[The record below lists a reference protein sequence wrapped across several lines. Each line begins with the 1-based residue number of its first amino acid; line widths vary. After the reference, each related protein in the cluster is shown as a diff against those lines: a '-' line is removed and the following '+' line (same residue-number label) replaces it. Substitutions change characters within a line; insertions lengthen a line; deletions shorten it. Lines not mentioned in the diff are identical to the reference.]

1 MNVQV
6 EPLDT
11 HEVRMTI
18 QIDPVE
24 VEQARRDT
32 AREMGKQIRIPGF
45 RPGMAPMAA
54 VIRAVGGEQAF
65 TAEVA
70 NTVAEKFYSKAL
82 DEAKLEP
89 YGPGQI
95 EDIKLEPFA
104 IVTRVPLEPKVDL
117 KDYKT
122 IRVPYD
128 EVVVEDSEIE
138 DQLGYIREQNA
149 VVTLVERPSEMG
161 DLIEAVV
168 VGKSGDEELFR
179 SQAKRGIIID
189 TERMGVPGLAE
200 ALVGLSAGEHK
211 DTQLSIPDDF
221 DNEALKG
228 KTVDVS
234 IDVERVSSRV
244 LPELNDELAQAA
256 SSHSTLEALK
266 DELRTEALAYK
277 TRMADQEYAV
287 KALDAFAEH
296 AAVSYPPAF
305 VNERLGDLLDDHKED
320 IKNETGMPFDEYL
333 KLQSKTEEQAREE
346 LRPEAERRGKRG
358 LIMRELGRIEGLD
371 VNEEEIA
378 AEVETTAMRYGSR
391 QSEVR
396 KILANQ
402 DTRGSVRNTLLSNK
416 VLDRMVKIAKGE
428 GADA

>member
-6 EPLDT
+6 ETLDT

-32 AREMGKQIRIPGF
+32 AREIGKQMRIPGF

-54 VIRAVGGEQAF
+54 IIRAVGGEQAF
-65 TAEVA
+65 TSEVA

-95 EDIKLEPFA
+95 EDVKFDPFA
-104 IVTRVPLEPKVDL
+104 LITRVPLEPKVDL
-117 KDYKT
+117 KDYQS
-122 IRVPYD
+122 IRVPYT

-138 DQLGYIREQNA
+138 GQLEYIREQNA

-161 DLIEAVV
+161 DLIEATV
-168 VGKSGDEELFR
+168 VGKAAGGDEELFR

-189 TERMGVPGLAE
+189 AERMGVPGLAE

-211 DTQLSIPDDF
+211 ETQLVVPEDF
-221 DNEALKG
+221 SNEALKG
-228 KTVDVS
+228 KTIDVV
-234 IDVERVSSRV
+234 IDVERVSSRA

-256 SSHSTLEALK
+256 SSHSTLEELK
-266 DELRTEALAYK
+266 DELRREALAYK

-287 KALDAFAEH
+287 QALDAFA
-296 AAVSYPPAF
+296 AQADVSYPPAF
-305 VNERLGDLLDDHKED
+305 VNERLADLLQDHKDD
-320 IKNETGMPFDEYL
+320 IKNDTGMPFDEYL
-333 KLQSKTEEQAREE
+333 KLQGKSEEQVREE

-358 LIMRELGRIEGLD
+358 LVMRELGRIEGLD

-378 AEVETTAMRYGSR
+378 AEVESTAMRYGSR

-416 VLDRMVKIAKGE
+416 VLDRMVKIAKG
-428 GADA
+428 DAA